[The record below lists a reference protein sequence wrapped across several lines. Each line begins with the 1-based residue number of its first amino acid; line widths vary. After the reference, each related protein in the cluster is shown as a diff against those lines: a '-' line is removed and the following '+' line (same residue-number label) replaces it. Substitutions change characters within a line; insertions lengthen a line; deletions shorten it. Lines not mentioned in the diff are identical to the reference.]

1 LGQLTSRVN
10 RIESAVR
17 SSDWAKANTETNAL
31 AADMARFKPTDKNT
45 VGKKAS
51 NLPDMAKM
59 DAAYARLQVNVKAKD
74 ATKAMADLKEMKR
87 LLKVNQTK

>member
-1 LGQLTSRVN
+1 
-10 RIESAVR
+10 
-17 SSDWAKANTETNAL
+17 
-31 AADMARFKPTDKNT
+31 MARFKPADKNT

-74 ATKAMADLKEMKR
+74 ATKVIADLKEMKG
-87 LLKVNQTK
+87 LLKVHQTK